1 MATETATIENTDPEG
16 QKLEARLRDEEALR
30 KLGSAMRAKFAAYS
44 SDRRETE
51 DQWLRNLRQYLGK
64 YDPDVPIDSD
74 QSRAYPKITRV
85 KVVSMVSRLM
95 SLLFPAD
102 EANWSLEPSPVP
114 ALDEQRLQRMLEAW
128 AARDPQAEVT
138 QESLDKFLVDYAAE
152 RTRRLSEII
161 TDQLNDVGDKDAR
174 DYSTLV
180 RRVVASAV
188 KFSMGVLKGPMTIE
202 TSERRVRI
210 DPLTRLPTISQETR
224 YRPYF
229 EFVPVWDYYPD
240 MSAKSFDQMDGQF
253 QRHVFSKHQLLALA
267 KRGDFDTKAIR
278 DFIASN
284 PDGNCTR
291 QNHETQMSTLSNE
304 KAPTVANKYEVLEW
318 WGHVSGGDL
327 AAAGVEVP
335 EELHTAEVK
344 ATLWLLGESV
354 IKAARD
360 PFPDGARM
368 YHQFIFED
376 DEVNLCG
383 SGLPPIV
390 RDSQLAVSTAARM
403 LMDNAA
409 VACGPQVEVDENLLA
424 AGQDAR
430 VRPFQVWR
438 KDEDAPPNSGNAVR
452 ELKFDAHIGELLQ
465 VVRTFKGL
473 ADEETFVG
481 PMTGGDMANAP
492 SEAMR
497 TTGGAS
503 MLMGNAALPFRDIV
517 RNFDAFTASVIYSLV
532 KWNEL
537 FNVDEDIFGDVRP
550 VPRGA
555 TSLIAK
561 ELRAFALDN
570 LANTMTEDER
580 LYIDMKALAR
590 HRLLVRDLP
599 LNELMVSDEEA
610 ERREQAREQERQAQM
625 QLQNQMLQE
634 QIAGLRA
641 DAFKAT
647 TQGQKNLDAGQV
659 AVFNAVAA
667 ALEKGIDP
675 NAIVQFIEAT
685 TPAALPDPANPG
697 GEAGDR
703 VPGLAL

>member
-64 YDPDVPIDSD
+64 YDPDVPIDAD
-74 QSRAYPKITRV
+74 QSRAYPKVTRV

-114 ALDEQRLQRMLEAW
+114 ELDEQRLQRMLEAW